1 MQFTSLVAAA
11 VFALLPLSAA
21 QAGVILIHAD
31 RDATVGDNVT
41 NAWNTEYR
49 WVGTSV
55 HANEYFSL
63 FGFDLG
69 SLKGKKI
76 NSVDFSA
83 YHNYSAADGT
93 VGAAFGL
100 DNTWQAATVKDYD
113 SIGPVL
119 ASNAGT
125 KLTVNSYQT
134 WALGKPVISDGR
146 LTVVLNGDGWND
158 YEPVLSS
165 FGHGAYLTID
175 YVDVPEPASL
185 GLLGLGIAGLAAARR
200 RKPA

>member
-83 YHNYSAADGT
+83 YHN
-93 VGAAFGL
+93 
-100 DNTWQAATVKDYD
+100 
-113 SIGPVL
+113 
-119 ASNAGT
+119 
-125 KLTVNSYQT
+125 
-134 WALGKPVISDGR
+134 
-146 LTVVLNGDGWND
+146 
-158 YEPVLSS
+158 
-165 FGHGAYLTID
+165 
-175 YVDVPEPASL
+175 
-185 GLLGLGIAGLAAARR
+185 
-200 RKPA
+200 